1 MLRDELHES
10 VLKSEVI
17 KALSIKPD
25 GVYIDAT
32 FGRGGHSE
40 SILSSLGPH
49 GRLVAIDRDP
59 EAVEAALKL
68 QKSDARLSVVH
79 TNFGRM
85 GVIPET
91 SQLLN
96 STDGILFDL
105 GVSSPQLQDP
115 NLSLIHI

>member
-1 MLRDELHES
+1 MVRNELHES
-10 VLKSEVI
+10 VLKNEVM

-59 EAVEAALKL
+59 EAVEAAIRL
-68 QKSDARLSVVH
+68 QKSDKRLSVVH
-79 TNFGRM
+79 TNFGQTHSHFPNHYLQNS
-85 GVIPET
+85 GN
-91 SQLLN
+91 LLEEL
-96 STDGILFDL
+96 GQCLVPPFLF
-105 GVSSPQLQDP
+105 
-115 NLSLIHI
+115 